1 MKGLPI
7 FALALALA
15 APAASFAAS
24 DDDGGVIQVKV
35 SYGDL
40 NLNSTKGAARLL
52 QRLDGAA
59 TKVCGGRILSNSID
73 VQMARGS
80 DCYRIV
86 MERAVAQI
94 NAPVLSARYG
104 PAKELA
110 ANGR

>member
-1 MKGLPI
+1 MQGLPI

-15 APAASFAAS
+15 APATSFAAS
-24 DDDGGVIQVKV
+24 DDGGGVIQVKV

-40 NLNSTKGAARLL
+40 NVNTAKGAARLL
-52 QRLDGAA
+52 QRLDSAA
-59 TKVCGGRILSNSID
+59 IKVCGGRILSNSID

-80 DCYRIV
+80 DCYRTV
-86 MERAVAQI
+86 MQRAVAQI

-104 PAKELA
+104 PTTALA